1 MLICTLVL
9 RIQWWEKTIWKGIYG
24 RSRWQGEEM
33 TTTKDKEGTG
43 KVVVGD
49 KVQTE
54 WVLGVMVAQVTLV
67 VMVAQ
72 VIQVASKI
80 WEEEGRI
87 QIRVRVR
94 VQALIS
100 KTSREDQTKEWAT
113 SSKISLLVQ
122 EGKINLGQGQD
133 KG

>member
-1 MLICTLVL
+1 
-9 RIQWWEKTIWKGIYG
+9 
-24 RSRWQGEEM
+24 M
-33 TTTKDKEGTG
+33 TTTKDKEGTD